1 MLNLYKIKFSS
12 LIVNIIAE
20 LSLYLENSYLQIQ
33 F

>member
-20 LSLYLENSYLQIQ
+20 LSLYLENSHLQIQ